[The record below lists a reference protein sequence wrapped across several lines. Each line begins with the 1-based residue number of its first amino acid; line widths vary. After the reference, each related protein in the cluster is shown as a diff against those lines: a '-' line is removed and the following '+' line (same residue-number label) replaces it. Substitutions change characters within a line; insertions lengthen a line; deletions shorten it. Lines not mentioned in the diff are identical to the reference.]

1 MCVLKASHLV
11 LFVSKWV
18 IDVLRLL
25 LLLVLMGLM
34 LIIVFIHS
42 TVTFHVDMAGFVVL
56 LLLLL
61 LKELLVGETLLLHGF
76 LLCELSC
83 QDVVLTA
90 LLTFLIV
97 TCLFLFH
104 CLETHPFF
112 VAVCLFLVGHL

>member
-1 MCVLKASHLV
+1 MFVLKASHLV
-11 LFVSKWV
+11 LFVSKRV

-25 LLLVLMGLM
+25 LLLV

-90 LLTFLIV
+90 LLTLLIV

-104 CLETHPFF
+104 
-112 VAVCLFLVGHL
+112 